1 MDEFAAMARAAL
13 REAGI
18 EVDDADL
25 PLVEL
30 VYQSMVQQF
39 AALDAADPVRFPF
52 APVDPSQ
59 AP

>member
-13 REAGI
+13 REAGVA
-18 EVDDADL
+18 VDEDDL
-25 PLVEL
+25 PLVVL
-30 VYQSMVQQF
+30 VYQSMVRQF

-52 APVDPSQ
+52 EPVDPSR